1 MDEARAWQ
9 AREGMRKVHQDPN
22 QTNGR
27 SRRLKNPYRIDKDF
41 LFVLYKGPTFVSYL
55 VNLKVE
61 RIWFTLCVMSGLTA
75 GRKSDIR

>member
-1 MDEARAWQ
+1 MDEARTWQ

-41 LFVLYKGPTFVSYL
+41 LIRICE
-55 VNLKVE
+55 E
-61 RIWFTLCVMSGLTA
+61 R
-75 GRKSDIR
+75 SDEAI